1 MYVSR
6 VALHRQAIAACTPFR
21 LQICMALPFCFY
33 PFRTHLAFQKNT
45 LSFSIHQGTFSK
57 TRQRESENKLSLGR
71 MHLPHP
77 CIRASTARALLQHRT
92 PSCGRLHRSERWRH
106 GAAMPAGL
114 HMVHNIK
121 FVNICSVSSMKE
133 EAGCGYAGRTVAAG
147 HRPHIRW
154 RIGWRCAIPAA
165 PESHGKRRGLGAL
178 PLGNS
183 FHHRFLRGKR
193 REEDID

>member
-6 VALHRQAIAACTPFR
+6 VALHREAIAACTPFR

-33 PFRTHLAFQKNT
+33 PFRTHLAFQKIA

-71 MHLPHP
+71 MYLPHP

-114 HMVHNIK
+114 HMVHSIK
-121 FVNICSVSSMKE
+121 FVNICSVSSEHERRSWVWICGENCCRRASSAHQMAHRMALCDPSSTGE
-133 EAGCGYAGRTVAAG
+133 PRQTAWVGCA
-147 HRPHIRW
+147 
-154 RIGWRCAIPAA
+154 
-165 PESHGKRRGLGAL
+165 SFGK
-178 PLGNS
+178 
-183 FHHRFLRGKR
+183 
-193 REEDID
+193 